1 MVERI
6 TEAFPVVDEN
16 DKVMYPVYSKEAL
29 HNSKLRHRSTHIFIE
44 TFGRGFVLQLK
55 GEKSENAGKWSS
67 AVSGHVEYGEDY
79 KDAAIREA
87 KEELGLE
94 INEKELEYVLKINA
108 CEETNNEF
116 VVLFT
121 YLMNKSIESIKPDQ
135 EEVDKVLIVPLADVI
150 RDTNKNTT
158 DYSPAFIR
166 LLDEWIDHELIGNTE
181 GGQSG
186 GSK

>member
-1 MVERI
+1 MPNKTIESY
-6 TEAFPVVDEN
+6 PVVDEN

-29 HNSKLRHRSTHIFIE
+29 HNDKLRHRSVHIFIE

-79 KDAAIREA
+79 KEAAIREA
-87 KEELGLE
+87 KEELGLKIE
-94 INEKELEYVLKINA
+94 EEELDRILKIDA

-121 YLMNKSIESIKPDQ
+121 YLMNKDVESIKLNQ
-135 EEVDKVLIVPLADVI
+135 EEVDKALIVPLADVI
-150 RDTNKNTT
+150 RDANKNAS
-158 DYSPAFIR
+158 DYSPAFIK
-166 LLDEWIDHELIGNTE
+166 LLDEWMNHELLKNTK

-186 GSK
+186 ESE

>member
-1 MVERI
+1 MPSKM

-16 DKVMYPVYSKEAL
+16 DRVLYPVYSKKAL
-29 HNSKLRHRSTHIFIE
+29 HNSKLKHRSVHIFIE

-55 GEKSENAGKWSS
+55 GENSENAGKWSS

-94 INEKELEYVLKINA
+94 INNEELVRILKVNA
-108 CEETNNEF
+108 CEETGNEF

-121 YLMNKSIESIKPDQ
+121 YLMNKDTESIKPNQ
-135 EEVDKVLIVPLADVI
+135 EEVEKVLIVPLADVI
-150 RDTNKNTT
+150 RDTNKNVG
-158 DYSPAFIR
+158 DYSPAFMK
-166 LLDEWIDHELIGNTE
+166 LLYGWIDYELVGKGKGE
-181 GGQSG
+181 
-186 GSK
+186 